1 MAELNNI
8 PEKSD
13 SVLTQKDLDK
23 CYWRMSLWGETS
35 LNFERMQAIGFCNAM
50 IPALKKL
57 YPKKE
62 DLSQALK
69 RHLQFFNTELTFGN
83 MILAPTIAMEEER
96 AKNPEAVSEELITS
110 FKTGTMGPIA
120 AMGDTVDWATT
131 WTLALAFCASLAVNG
146 SVMSVVLFIA
156 YSLLRELEGYMIF
169 RASYKVGK
177 MSFLKFMK
185 SGIIND
191 ILTGATILGMFM
203 VGVLSSSM
211 ISVSTPL
218 QIGSFV
224 LQDTLNGF
232 LPGIL
237 PLGVVFGV
245 YYLLSKKK
253 INSAK
258 IVGIVI
264 IISIIGSLIGVF

>member
-1 MAELNNI
+1 MADLKNA
-8 PEKSD
+8 PEKVD
-13 SVLTQKDLDK
+13 SVLTQKDLNK

-62 DLSQALK
+62 DLTQALK

-96 AKNPEAVSEELITS
+96 AKNPDAVSEELITS
-110 FKTGTMGPIA
+110 FKTGTMGPVA
-120 AMGDTVDWATT
+120 AMGDTIDWATT
-131 WTLALAFCASLAVNG
+131 WTLTLAFCASLAVGG
-146 SVMSVVLFIA
+146 SIMSVVLFVA
-156 YSLLRELEGYMIF
+156 YSLLRELEGYLIF
-169 RASYKVGK
+169 KTSYKVGK
-177 MSFLKFMK
+177 ASFLKLMK

-211 ISVSTPL
+211 ISISTPL

-237 PLGVVFGV
+237 PLGVVFGI

-253 INSAK
+253 ISSAK

-264 IISIIGSLIGVF
+264 AISILGSLVGLF